1 MKILGHNVHPIVI
14 VFPLGLLSTATIM
27 DALHLVIQIPGI
39 ATAANYMIL
48 AGLVGSVVA
57 MFFGLLDMYAIRQ
70 DTRAMNIV
78 GWHSIGNFVAVD
90 LYLLSWLGRQLSA
103 NYEPSLTA
111 IILSF
116 AGAGV
121 LLLTGWFGGELVYR
135 MGVAVDS
142 GANQDSSSSLS
153 GKPASSK

>member
-14 VFPLGLLSTATIM
+14 VFPLGLLSTATVM
-27 DALHLVIQIPGI
+27 DALHLVVQIPGI
-39 ATAANYMIL
+39 ATAANYMVL

-70 DTRAMNIV
+70 NTRAMNIV
-78 GWHSIGNFVAVD
+78 GWHSVGNFVAVD
-90 LYLLSWLGRQLSA
+90 FYLLSWLGRQLSA

-116 AGAGV
+116 AGAAI

-135 MGVAVDS
+135 MGLAVDS
-142 GANQDSSSSLS
+142 GANQDAPSSLS
-153 GKPASSK
+153 GKPASGK